1 MDYGL
6 DMLAGYWIAV
16 DSGGRAYVYRE
27 VYESG
32 LIISR
37 AAEAIRAM
45 TKEEVYCYLAPP
57 DMWSRQKDTGKTM
70 AEIFMLCGVP
80 IVRADNNRV
89 QGHLQVHEALA
100 DMPDGKPGLL
110 FFNNCKETAADIEDI
125 QADERNPNDCAK
137 EPHEITHT
145 VDSVRYYCVS
155 RTMRADARDANPSEI
170 IYEDEDAQEDYEEFM
185 TGDAPSAGYISY

>member
-1 MDYGL
+1 MLACGWFAVDENGRSYMYRELKETGLIVQEAAKRIL
-6 DMLAGYWIAV
+6 DMTLPDEQI
-16 DSGGRAYVYRE
+16 E
-27 VYESG
+27 
-32 LIISR
+32 I
-37 AAEAIRAM
+37 
-45 TKEEVYCYLAPP
+45 TFAPP

-110 FFNNCKETAADIEDI
+110 FFNTCKETTADIEDI

-137 EPHEITHT
+137 EPHEVTHC
-145 VDSVRYYCVS
+145 VDMVRYYCIS
-155 RTMRADARDANPSEI
+155 RTMRADALRQAEQDV
-170 IYEDEDAQEDYEEFM
+170 EDEDDDSEDYETFM
-185 TGDAPSAGYISY
+185 TGGEPGEDYVNF